1 MGADL
6 SDRINEALARE
17 EARAERFANNVR
29 LVLLSVLGVI
39 GILNIPS
46 VSAEANELNF
56 GALLI
61 CLAYGA
67 AVHIRIRR
75 SGYHPAMK
83 YITSCLDV
91 LLVFLLLFF
100 YTTIDIAAVALKNYA
115 FLIVF
120 PLTVLTA
127 LRFDRTLTFAAGGL
141 AVALYVSLILA
152 LTISGAVTI
161 SSGGYER
168 ELFTPGITYI
178 GQLTKVLILAGFVL
192 LLSYLAGY
200 SRALIVKLVTEEL
213 NMRREK
219 ELNDWELG
227 LASEVQTRFL
237 PQSFP
242 AVPGLDIHGEVRQ
255 GRYVGGDYFD
265 FIRLQD
271 GRLLMVVADVSG
283 KGVPAALI
291 MAEVR
296 ASTHVL
302 SAMGFPLEDFAARLN
317 AVLHQSTDRK
327 SFVTCFAAVIDAPN
341 RRLTYINAGH
351 PPPALCS
358 NGAVR
363 PLGKGTMPLGSLAAL
378 PNLAPR
384 DEVFGPGA
392 VLVAYTDGLLEQT
405 DPGGEQFGEENIL
418 NSVMTNSGRDSRSL
432 TRRLLDDLGEFAAG
446 NGPNDDICVA
456 VVRNI
461 GNPATEAG
469 RLKGGGHG

>member
-1 MGADL
+1 MQTDL
-6 SDRINEALARE
+6 ARRINEALAKE

-29 LVLLSVLGVI
+29 LVLLAVIAVI

-46 VSAEANELNF
+46 VSAGANLLNF

-61 CLAYGA
+61 CSAYGA
-67 AVHIRIRR
+67 VVYVLIHR

-120 PLTVLTA
+120 PLIVLTA
-127 LRFDRTLTFAAGGL
+127 LRFDRALTLAAGGL
-141 AVALYVSLILA
+141 AVALYLSLILW

-161 SSGGYER
+161 SAGGYER

-200 SRALIVKLVTEEL
+200 SRSLIVKLVTDEL
-213 NMRREK
+213 SVRREK
-219 ELNDWELG
+219 ELTDWELG

-237 PQSFP
+237 PQAFP
-242 AVPGLDIHGEVRQ
+242 SVPGLDLHGEVRQ
-255 GRYVGGDYFD
+255 GRFVGGDYFD
-265 FIRLQD
+265 FIGLPG
-271 GRLLMVVADVSG
+271 GRLLMVAADVSG

-291 MAEVR
+291 MAEMR

-302 SAMGFPLEDFAARLN
+302 SAMEYPLEEFARRLN
-317 AVLHQSTDRK
+317 ALLHQSTDRK
-327 SFVTCFAAVIDAPN
+327 SFVTCFAAVVDAAKG
-341 RRLTYINAGH
+341 RLTYVNAGH
-351 PPPALCS
+351 PPPALS
-358 NGAVR
+358 SGGRVR
-363 PLGKGTMPLGSLAAL
+363 PLEKGTMPLGSMASL
-378 PNLAPR
+378 PNLASR
-384 DEVFGPGA
+384 EIEFGPGA
-392 VLVAYTDGLLEQT
+392 ALVAYTDGLLEQT
-405 DPGGEQFGEENIL
+405 NPEGEQFGEERIL
-418 NSVMTNSGRDSRSL
+418 KSVEANAGCDARELTGRILRVLGDFAGG
-432 TRRLLDDLGEFAAG
+432 TPPGDDT
-446 NGPNDDICVA
+446 CVA

-461 GNPATEAG
+461 GRP
-469 RLKGGGHG
+469 